1 MNPLEL
7 EILPA
12 ATAEAKRAKAW
23 YAARSAD
30 AAVAFEAELRSAV
43 ERIRADPE
51 RWPVYLRGTRRVLL
65 HTFPYL
71 VVYRLL
77 ANKVL
82 IVAIAHAHRRAGYWK
97 SRKGQA

>member
-1 MNPLEL
+1 MIQREV

-23 YAARSAD
+23 YAERSPETAD
-30 AAVAFEAELRSAV
+30 AFEAELRGAV
-43 ERIRADPE
+43 QRIRADPE

-71 VVYRLL
+71 VVYRLF
-77 ANKVL
+77 ADRIL
-82 IVAIAHAHRRAGYWK
+82 IVAVAHAHRREGYWK
-97 SRKGQA
+97 SRKG

>member
-1 MNPLEL
+1 MNQL
-7 EILPA
+7 EIEILSA

-23 YAARSAD
+23 YAERSFET
-30 AAVAFEAELRSAV
+30 AAAFEAELRSAV
-43 ERIRADPE
+43 ERIRSDPE
-51 RWPVYLRGTRRVLL
+51 RWPVYLRGTRRILL

-77 ANKVL
+77 SDRIL